1 MHETPTDLAALQSLL
16 DASASRASEHLTSI
30 VTPERR
36 LTAPQVCAVLTGMC
50 TLALATVTAA
60 GEPRVSG
67 VDGHFLRGRW
77 LFSTSGT
84 AVKARHLRAR
94 PACSVAHL
102 RGDDLGVFVHGRA
115 ELMAAADAPGWVEEH
130 LVAHYGSSPTT
141 WGPDIV
147 YAWVEPSWM
156 VGYAFEPA
164 KVLGTQEA
172 GEALP

>member
-1 MHETPTDLAALQSLL
+1 VHETADDLEQLQALL
-16 DASASRASEHLTSI
+16 DASVARSSEHLQSI
-30 VTPERR
+30 VRPERR
-36 LTAPQVCAVLTGMC
+36 LSAVQACAVLQGMC
-50 TLALATVTAA
+50 TLALSTVTAA

-67 VDGHFLRGRW
+67 VDGHFLRGKW
-77 LFSTSGT
+77 LFTTSGT

-115 ELMAAADAPGWVEEH
+115 ALMTFDEVPEWVEQH
-130 LVAHYGSSPTT
+130 LVAHYGSSPTS

-156 VGYAFEPA
+156 VVYAFDASKFP
-164 KVLGTQEA
+164 
-172 GEALP
+172 